1 MQINLSH
8 IFKNFTNTYDT
19 IPNLKAKYD
28 SALIDNRIVGL
39 SIATRPDCINEDITK
54 LIKVIVITIMY
65 VLNLVYKLQMMIQ
78 ET

>member
-1 MQINLSH
+1 MIL
-8 IFKNFTNTYDT
+8 
-19 IPNLKAKYD
+19 L
-28 SALIDNRIVGL
+28 LIDNRIVGL